1 MAGNFTRRT
10 LLATTAAAG
19 LAACGRKRAPRYSG
33 WLFIASAGDRG
44 IAVAD
49 LAEFRRVTTIPLPQ
63 TPGQIVPAS
72 ARVFATCPEA
82 RLVCE
87 IDPVRLA
94 VANRANMP
102 GRIVALRAAPGG
114 ASLIVATDHPAALH
128 IVAASTLRIS
138 ATVALPDTPIAMDI
152 SDTLAVLSLA
162 NNWVAR
168 VSLTGG
174 HLLGSTNIGLRG
186 RVVGLRPDGKSI
198 LVGAEGQNQIV
209 TLDAGSGA
217 LLARL
222 PIAFA
227 PTRFCFSADNGGQMF
242 VSGTGDDQIAIVSPY
257 QNEVDQTLVAAHKPY
272 GMTVAVIEERNLL
285 CVTNSGSADLTIF
298 DIDTRGL
305 ASSIHIGG
313 NPGEVLITPD
323 GAYALVVDRD
333 SGDVS
338 VVRMSVALNH
348 KAGSLSLQETKPLFT
363 VFHTGTAPQ
372 SAAIVPREI

>member
-128 IVAASTLRIS
+128 IVAASTLIS

-168 VSLTGG
+168 VSLTGDIC
-174 HLLGSTNIGLRG
+174 SARPTSVFAC

-313 NPGEVLITPD
+313 NPGEVLDHARRRI
-323 GAYALVVDRD
+323 R
-333 SGDVS
+333 
-338 VVRMSVALNH
+338 
-348 KAGSLSLQETKPLFT
+348 AG
-363 VFHTGTAPQ
+363 G
-372 SAAIVPREI
+372 